1 MRINE
6 GWLRAWVN
14 PPISTEALAERL
26 TMAGLELACMWP
38 AAPAFQGVVVAR
50 VTDVW
55 PHPHTES
62 LKLCRVDDGGANT
75 LTVVCG
81 APDVE
86 AGWLAAFAR
95 VGAELPEGRRV
106 EALEVQGVESR
117 GMLCSACDLG
127 LAETSESL
135 LRLDGDAQ
143 IGQSIRDHLGLD
155 DKVMEIELTPNRA
168 DCLCIAGMAR
178 EVAALTGTVI
188 RGMDV
193 QPVPAIHEHHFPVS
207 IEAPA
212 DCPRYAG
219 RVIRSI
225 ATGRQAPLWMRE
237 RLRRCGLRSIDPVVD
252 VTNYVML
259 ELGQPMHA
267 FDLGRLTGGIRVR
280 QANDGEKLTLLG
292 DQEIKVAAGTLL
304 IADHARPLA
313 LAGIMGG
320 QDSAV
325 GVHTRDI
332 FLESAH
338 FSPGAIAG
346 RARIYGL
353 ATESSH
359 RFERGVDPELQ
370 VKALERATGLLLGI
384 TGGDAGPVQDVVS
397 AEHLPS
403 RGRTSLR
410 PTQVARVLGVSIP
423 TPRISEILRSL
434 GCALGTDRE
443 SLWVVPPSCR
453 FDLRIEADLIEEV
466 GRVYGYDHIPAT
478 IAGHEPIMR
487 INSGQDLRRL
497 RTLLVDRGYQE
508 AITYSFVDAETN
520 KLFNPG
526 RAPLRVTNP
535 ISADL
540 SVMRTSLW
548 PGLVKAAQYN
558 FNRQQ
563 SRVKLFEF
571 GQQFVDTEHGLQQ
584 TPMLAG
590 LVSGDMLPEQ
600 WGATARAVD
609 FFDVK
614 ADVEALLGLAGLSG
628 GVHFEPDAA
637 AALHPGQAA
646 RIVLND
652 KVIGRLGAVQ
662 PALERRLDLPRRVF
676 LWELETALLRR
687 NGVAPVQ
694 EISRF
699 PAIRRDIA
707 IIVDEAVT
715 ATQVTQC
722 VIKTADDLLRD
733 VYVFDVY
740 RGYGV
745 AAGRK
750 SLALGLILQ
759 GLTRTLTDKDVDAAV
774 SHIVTGLAQRLGATL
789 RV

>member
-14 PPISTEALAERL
+14 PPLSTETLAERL
-26 TMAGLELACMWP
+26 TMAGLEVSCMW
-38 AAPAFQGVVVAR
+38 APAFHGVVVAR
-50 VTDVW
+50 VTDIH
-55 PHPHTES
+55 PHPRAES

-75 LTVVCG
+75 STVVCG

-86 AGWLAAFAR
+86 VGWLTPFAR
-95 VGAELPEGRRV
+95 PGAELPDGRQV
-106 EALEVQGVESR
+106 GALDVQGVESR
-117 GMLCSACDLG
+117 GMLCSARDLG
-127 LAETSESL
+127 LAEAAMSL
-135 LRLDGDAQ
+135 LRLDDDAQ
-143 IGQSIRDHLGLD
+143 IGQSIRDCLGLD

-168 DCLCIAGMAR
+168 DCLSIAGIAR
-178 EVAALTGTVI
+178 EVAALTGEAI
-188 RGMDV
+188 HAIDV
-193 QPVPAIHEHHFPVS
+193 QPVPALAGHVFPVTVD
-207 IEAPA
+207 APA

-219 RVIRSI
+219 RVIRAI
-225 ATGRQAPLWMRE
+225 VTGRQAPLWMRE

-267 FDLGRLTGGIRVR
+267 FDLVSLTGGIRVCR
-280 QANDGEKLTLLG
+280 ATGDEKLALLDG
-292 DQEIKVAAGTLL
+292 HEIKVAASTLL
-304 IADHARPLA
+304 IADHAGPLA

-325 GVHTRDI
+325 GAHTRDI

-338 FSPGAIAG
+338 FSPSAIAG

-370 VKALERATGLLLGI
+370 VRALERATALLLDI
-384 TGGDAGPVQDVVS
+384 TGGEPGPVQDVVS
-397 AEHLPS
+397 TEHLPS
-403 RGRTSLR
+403 RDRIGLR
-410 PTQVARVLGVSIP
+410 PARVARMLGVSIS
-423 TPRISEILRSL
+423 TPRITEILQSL
-434 GCALGTDRE
+434 GCELGTGGE
-443 SLWVVPPSCR
+443 QLWVEPPSCR
-453 FDLRIEADLIEEV
+453 FDLAIEADLIEEV
-466 GRVYGYDHIPAT
+466 GRVYGYDRIPAT
-478 IAGHEPIMR
+478 IAGHEPAMR
-487 INSGQDLRRL
+487 IDSGQDLRRL

-508 AITYSFVDAETN
+508 AITYSFVDADSN
-520 KLFNPG
+520 VLFNPE
-526 RAPLRVTNP
+526 RAVKRVANP

-563 SRVKLFEF
+563 SRVKLFES

-590 LVSGDMLPEQ
+590 LVTGDVLPEQ
-600 WGATARAVD
+600 WGAAARATD

-614 ADVEALLGLAGLSG
+614 TDVEALLTLASLDGQA
-628 GVHFEPDAA
+628 HFEPDSTTV
-637 AALHPGQAA
+637 LHPGQAA
-646 RIVLND
+646 RIVLEG
-652 KVIGRLGAVQ
+652 KVIGRLGAVH
-662 PALERRLDLPRRVF
+662 PELEQRLDLPRRVF
-676 LWELETALLRR
+676 LWELETARLCR
-687 NGVAPVQ
+687 NGVARFQ

-707 IIVDEAVT
+707 IIVDEAVS
-715 ATQVTQC
+715 AAQVTQC
-722 VIKTADDLLRD
+722 IVKSADDLLRD

-740 RGYGV
+740 RGEGV

-759 GLTRTLTDKDVDAAV
+759 GLTRTLHDKDVDAVV
-774 SHIVTGLAQRLGATL
+774 SHIVTGLAQTLGASL

>member
-1 MRINE
+1 
-6 GWLRAWVN
+6 
-14 PPISTEALAERL
+14 
-26 TMAGLELACMWP
+26 MAGLELACMWP

-50 VTDVW
+50 VTDVR
-55 PHPHTES
+55 PHPHAES
-62 LKLCRVDDGGANT
+62 LKLCRVDDGGANI

-86 AGWLAAFAR
+86 AGWLAPFAR

-106 EALEVQGVESR
+106 EALEVHGVESR
-117 GMLCSACDLG
+117 GMLCSARDLG

-135 LRLDGDAQ
+135 LRLAGDAQ
-143 IGQSIRDHLGLD
+143 IGQSIRVHLDLD
-155 DKVMEIELTPNRA
+155 DTVMEIELTPNRA
-168 DCLCIAGMAR
+168 DCLSIAGIAR
-178 EVAALTGTVI
+178 EVAALTGEATRAI
-188 RGMDV
+188 DV
-193 QPVPAIHEHHFPVS
+193 QPVAAVGGQVFPVS
-207 IEAPA
+207 IEAPV

-219 RVIRSI
+219 RVIRAI

-267 FDLGRLTGGIRVR
+267 FDLGSLTGGIRVR
-280 QANDGEKLTLLG
+280 RASGAEKLTLLDG
-292 DQEIKVAAGTLL
+292 QEIKVAAGTLL

-313 LAGIMGG
+313 LAGIMGS

-325 GVHTRDI
+325 GAHTRDI

-346 RARIYGL
+346 RARSYRL

-359 RFERGVDPELQ
+359 RFERGVDPRLQ

-397 AEHLPS
+397 AEYLPS
-403 RGRTSLR
+403 RYRILLR
-410 PTQVARVLGVSIP
+410 PARVTRVLGVSIP
-423 TPRISEILRSL
+423 TTRITEILRSL
-434 GCALGTDRE
+434 GCEVEIDRE
-443 SLWVVPPSCR
+443 QLWFEPPSCR

-466 GRVYGYDHIPAT
+466 GRVYGYDRIPAT
-478 IAGHEPIMR
+478 IAGHEPMMR
-487 INSGQDLRRL
+487 IDSGQDLRRL

-508 AITYSFVDAETN
+508 AITYSFVDAEIN
-520 KLFNPG
+520 GLFNPE
-526 RAPLRVTNP
+526 RAAKRVANP

-558 FNRQQ
+558 SNRQQ
-563 SRVKLFEF
+563 SRMKLFES

-590 LVSGDMLPEQ
+590 LIAGDVLPEQ
-600 WGATARAVD
+600 WGATARAAD

-614 ADVEALLGLAGLSG
+614 GDVAALLCRAGLSSEIQ
-628 GVHFEPDAA
+628 FEPLTA

-646 RIVLND
+646 RVLLDN
-652 KVIGRLGAVQ
+652 KVIGRLGAVH
-662 PALERRLDLPRRVF
+662 PALEQRLDLPRRIF
-676 LWELETALLRR
+676 LWELETARLCRSD
-687 NGVAPVQ
+687 VAGFE

-707 IIVDEAVT
+707 IIVNEAVT
-715 ATQVTQC
+715 AAQVTQC
-722 VIKTADDLLRD
+722 VVETADNLLRD

-740 RGYGV
+740 RGEGV

-759 GLTRTLTDKDVDAAV
+759 GFTRTLNDKDVDAAV
-774 SHIVTGLAQRLGATL
+774 SHIVAGLAQRLGASL